1 MKDKYNIFKI
11 LLFDNDKFRIPFLLS
26 TTEATNQRSSAS
38 KFLFFKNYIYSQEAA
53 SLDVFTPGLGKG
65 GF

>member
-1 MKDKYNIFKI
+1 